1 MSAPQRPPLRNIS
14 DTARWVAV
22 YRARESARPDAVFRD
37 PLAARLA
44 GVEGEAI
51 ADSLPAGSN
60 AASAVVA
67 RTHVIDQMV
76 AAQVTKG
83 TDMVINLAAG
93 LDTRPY
99 RMRLP
104 ASLLWVEVDLPDL
117 LAYKVEKL
125 IGERPACKLE
135 RIACDLSDRSSR
147 RELLG
152 KLNARGRNILVI
164 TEGLL
169 IYLSN
174 TKVAAVAEDLTW
186 ASHVQHWILELVN
199 PALLQRLQVTLGRR
213 LAEQAN
219 APLKFGPAE
228 GPAYF
233 ERFGWKTLEAHSM
246 LKTAARLRRL
256 PWYLKPLTL
265 FADPKPSGRF
275 PASAICL
282 LERM

>member
-1 MSAPQRPPLRNIS
+1 MAASQRPPLGKIS

-51 ADSLPAGSN
+51 ADSLPASRN
-60 AASAVVA
+60 AAWAVVA

-76 AAQVTKG
+76 AAQVASG

-125 IGERPACKLE
+125 RGDRPACKVE
-135 RIACDLSDRSSR
+135 RVACDLSDRSSQ

-152 KLNARGRNILVI
+152 KLNARGRKILVI

-169 IYLSN
+169 IYLSQAEV
-174 TKVAAVAEDLTW
+174 TSLAEDLTW
-186 ASHVQHWILELVN
+186 ASHVQRWIFELVN
-199 PALLQRLQVTLGRR
+199 PALLQRLQATLGQR

-219 APLKFGPAE
+219 ASLKFGPTE
-228 GPAYF
+228 GPAFF
-233 ERFGWKTLEAHSM
+233 ERFGWKTIEAHSM
-246 LKTAARLRRL
+246 LKTAAKLGRL
-256 PWYLKPLTL
+256 PWHLKLFTL
-265 FADPKPSGRF
+265 FADPKPSGQV

>member
-1 MSAPQRPPLRNIS
+1 MPTSQRPPLRDIS

-37 PLAARLA
+37 LLAARLA

-51 ADSLPAGSN
+51 ADSLPASRN
-60 AASAVVA
+60 AAWAVVA
-67 RTHVIDQMV
+67 RTFVIDQMV
-76 AAQVTKG
+76 AAQVARG

-125 IGERPACKLE
+125 RGDRPACKLE
-135 RIACDLSDRSSR
+135 RVACDLSDRSSR

-152 KLNARGRNILVI
+152 KLNVRGRNILAI

-169 IYLSN
+169 IYLSQAEA
-174 TKVAAVAEDLTW
+174 TALAEDLTW
-186 ASHVQHWILELVN
+186 AAHVQRWIFELVN
-199 PALLQRLQVTLGRR
+199 PALLQRLQATIGQP

-228 GPAYF
+228 GPAF
-233 ERFGWKTLEAHSM
+233 FGRFGWKTVEAQSM
-246 LKTAARLRRL
+246 LKTAAKLGRL
-256 PWYLKPLTL
+256 PWYLRPVTL
-265 FADPKPSGRF
+265 FADWKPSTRL